1 MEYNVDLEEFQGPL
15 DLLLD
20 LIKKNNLDIFN
31 IDLTFLTEQYLL
43 KLTEM
48 GKVNLNGSGEY
59 LVIAAE
65 LINLKS
71 KKLLP
76 NHQIEDEEEQTFI
89 NRVLEYK
96 VYRDLGEQFKELTDK
111 RNQMFSKTISDMSCY
126 KVENKLD
133 EKIKVDL
140 LYEAFINF
148 LKRKEEEKPII
159 ARVIKK
165 EYSISKRMKEI
176 KEILKKN
183 KKINFYDLFKEY
195 DKPFIIVTFVTIL
208 EMVKNGMI
216 EIIGTKEEFYLL
228 SKDGVK

>member
-43 KLTEM
+43 KLNEM
-48 GKVNLNGSGEY
+48 EKVNLNGSGEY

-76 NHQIEDEEEQTFI
+76 THQIEDEEEQTFI

-96 VYRDLGEQFKELTDK
+96 IYRDLGEHFKELTDR

-133 EKIKVDL
+133 EKIKIDV
-140 LYEAFINF
+140 LYESFLNF
-148 LKRKEEEKPII
+148 LKRKEDEKPIS
-159 ARVIKK
+159 ARVVKK
-165 EYSISKRMKEI
+165 EYSVSKRMKEI
-176 KEILKKN
+176 KEILKKK
-183 KKINFYDLFKEY
+183 KKIRFFDLFEEY
-195 DKPFIIVTFVTIL
+195 HKPYIIVTFVTVL

-216 EIIGTKEEFYLL
+216 EIKGNKDEFYLL
-228 SKDGVK
+228 SKDGAK